1 MQPRQQVVA
10 TITLALAAMVTPMG
24 GVATADGAVPLG
36 GGAGIIVNGTSCT
49 LTTIGHDNSGALV
62 GFTAGSCG
70 GTGASVVAEG
80 SQASGP
86 VGSVA
91 FSAGGKD
98 TLDYAVIKF
107 DPGKIVPTNNFDGFA
122 INGVGPDPVLGQP
135 ECIQGAATGQA
146 CGSVNVTAIN
156 APSTVVAE
164 LPTGNA
170 QPGDE
175 GAPVTVDGQLVG
187 LFRTGR
193 DHFYVTTFRSAARF
207 SFTLFSAILNDVNA
221 KGGPGAG
228 FAPI

>member
-1 MQPRQQVVA
+1 VYISRWPVSIGLAVVS
-10 TITLALAAMVTPMG
+10 LAGLAPDA
-24 GVATADGAVPLG
+24 AADSTVVLG
-36 GGAGIIVNGTSCT
+36 GGAGIVVNGTYCT
-49 LTTIGHDNSGALV
+49 STTIGHDAGGALV

-70 GTGASVVAEG
+70 DTGAPVTAEA

-86 VGSVA
+86 VGTVA

-107 DPGKIVPTNNFDGFA
+107 DPGKVVPINNFDGFA
-122 INGVGPDPVLGQP
+122 INGIGPDPALGQP

-156 APSTVVAE
+156 RPSSVIAE
-164 LPTGNA
+164 LPTGDA

-187 LFRTGR
+187 LFRSGS
-193 DHFYVTTFRSAARF
+193 DVFHPTTFRSASRF
-207 SFTLFSAILNDVNA
+207 VFTLFSAILNDVNA
-221 KGGPGAG
+221 KGVSGAG
-228 FAPI
+228 FTPV

>member
-1 MQPRQQVVA
+1 VYISCWPVAIGLAVVP
-10 TITLALAAMVTPMG
+10 LA
-24 GVATADGAVPLG
+24 GVAPDAAAEATVMLG
-36 GGAGIIVNGTSCT
+36 GGAGIIVNGTNCT
-49 LTTIGHDNSGALV
+49 LTTIGHDGGGALV

-70 GTGASVVAEG
+70 GTGAPVMAEA

-86 VGSVA
+86 VGTVA

-107 DPGKIVPTNNFDGFA
+107 DPGKVVPINNFDGFA
-122 INGVGPDPVLGQP
+122 INGIGPDPVLGQP
-135 ECIQGAATGQA
+135 ECIRGAATGQA

-156 APSTVVAE
+156 RPSSVIAE

-187 LFRTGR
+187 LFRSGSGVF
-193 DHFYVTTFRSAARF
+193 HPTTFQSASRF
-207 SFTLFSAILNDVNA
+207 VFTLFSAILNDVNA
-221 KGGPGAG
+221 KGVPGAG
-228 FAPI
+228 FSPI

>member
-1 MQPRQQVVA
+1 MQLRRQVVA
-10 TITLALAAMVTPMG
+10 TIWIAAAVTELSAPT
-24 GVATADGAVPLG
+24 ASADGSAILG
-36 GGAGIIVNGTSCT
+36 GGAGIVVGGTNCT

-80 SQASGP
+80 SQAGGP
-86 VGSVA
+86 VGSFA

-107 DPGKIVPTNNFDGFA
+107 DSGKVVPTNNFDGFA
-122 INGVGPDPVLGQP
+122 INGVGRDPLLGQP

-156 APSTVVAE
+156 APSTVIAE

-193 DHFYVTTFRSAARF
+193 DHFYVTTFRSASRF

-228 FAPI
+228 FTPI

>member
-1 MQPRQQVVA
+1 
-10 TITLALAAMVTPMG
+10 
-24 GVATADGAVPLG
+24 LG
-36 GGAGIIVNGTSCT
+36 GGAGIIVSGTNCT
-49 LTTIGHDNSGALV
+49 LTTIGHDGSGALV

-70 GTGASVVAEG
+70 GTGAPVVAEG

-86 VGSVA
+86 VGTVA

-107 DPGKIVPTNNFDGFA
+107 DAGKVVPINNFSGFA
-122 INGVGPDPVLGQP
+122 INGIGPDPMLGQP
-135 ECIQGAATGQA
+135 ECIHGAATGQA
-146 CGSVNVTAIN
+146 CGSVNVTAVN
-156 APSTVVAE
+156 RPSTVIAE

-187 LFRTGR
+187 LFCSGS
-193 DHFYVTTFRSAARF
+193 DVFHPTTFRSASRF
-207 SFTLFSAILNDVNA
+207 SFTLFSAVLNDVNA

-228 FAPI
+228 FSPIPA